1 MALSLTVH
9 HMRKVGNDA
18 VLDKVTPYA
27 AIKPGRVDGVDPG
40 YYYLQSGLCYPG
52 KNGKPLKSHEIPDAI
67 WGKMKDMNPKVL
79 QEVGWLE
86 KMQEHFNQPVKP
98 KEKVIAKRKAGR
110 PRKEA
115 NTEGAP
121 ATE

>member
-1 MALSLTVH
+1 MALSMVVH
-9 HMRKVGNDA
+9 HLRKVGNDA

-27 AIKPGRVDGVDPG
+27 AINLGRVDGVDQG
-40 YYYLQSGLCYPG
+40 SYYLQSGLCYPG
-52 KNGKPLKSHEIPDAI
+52 KNGKPIKSENIPDAL

-86 KMQEHFNQPVKP
+86 KTQEHFNQSVKP

-110 PRKEA
+110 PRKAA